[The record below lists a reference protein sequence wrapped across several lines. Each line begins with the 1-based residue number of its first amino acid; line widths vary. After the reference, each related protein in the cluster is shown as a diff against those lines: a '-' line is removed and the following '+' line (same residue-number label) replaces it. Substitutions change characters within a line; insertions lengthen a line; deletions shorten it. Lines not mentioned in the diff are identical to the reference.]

1 MWLGIAIGVFALG
14 AAGLEFWLNADRQ
27 LKRRM
32 LKFPKAERI
41 ADAPRDKDMRL
52 SGSLAYV
59 DGSAPIIAPF
69 SKRPCV
75 AWKIVVERS
84 ENKKW
89 NEIYESSAAIDFLI
103 GDESARARVD
113 SVFLTLA
120 LNADAKAQKHIIGRT
135 TPGFVEFCGSVGI
148 DTWGQSLRMREG
160 VLEAGEAVTVCGR
173 CRLERD
179 LNAKVGYR
187 GQSPIMR
194 VAPLECGETLVSD
207 DPDLV

>member
-1 MWLGIAIGVFALG
+1 MWLGIAIGVFALS
-14 AAGLEFWLNADRQ
+14 AAGLEFWLNADRK

-32 LKFPKAERI
+32 AKFPKAARI
-41 ADAPRDKDMRL
+41 ADAPRGKDVRI
-52 SGSLAYV
+52 SGTLAYV

-75 AWKIVVERS
+75 AWRIVVERS

-89 NEIYESSAAIDFLI
+89 NEIYQSSASIDFRV
-103 GDESARARVD
+103 DDDSARARVD
-113 SVFLTLA
+113 SVFLTLV
-120 LNADAKAQKHIIGRT
+120 LDADAKAQKHIIGRT

-160 VLEAGEAVTVCGR
+160 VLEEGEVVSVCGR

-187 GQSPIMR
+187 GQNTIFR
-194 VAPLECGETLVSD
+194 VGPLQCGETLVSD